1 MMIMIML
8 LLLMMMMMM
17 LMMMKMKTHGSG
29 GLRATL
35 QLADPRVEEPAEYE
49 LARGPFEYGGTSA
62 PHGTNC
68 FVNLCV
74 SVRLGSCRTEQG
86 SERFRVQIFRV
97 PLCPEASDA
106 SQSAETLD
114 NKSVS
119 MDSMGSF
126 WSFWILGH

>member
-1 MMIMIML
+1 MIMML
-8 LLLMMMMMM
+8 LLLMMMMM
-17 LMMMKMKTHGSG
+17 KTHGSG
-29 GLRATL
+29 GRRATL

-49 LARGPFEYGGTSA
+49 LTRGPFEYGGTSA

-97 PLCPEASDA
+97 PLCPKPADA

-119 MDSMGSF
+119 MGSF
-126 WSFWILGH
+126 WSFWILGR

>member
-1 MMIMIML
+1 MIML
-8 LLLMMMMMM
+8 LLLLMMMM

-68 FVNLCV
+68 FV
-74 SVRLGSCRTEQG
+74 GSCRTEQG
-86 SERFRVQIFRV
+86 SERSRVQIFCV

>member
-1 MMIMIML
+1 MIML

-17 LMMMKMKTHGSG
+17 RMIKTHGSG
-29 GLRATL
+29 GRRATL

-49 LARGPFEYGGTSA
+49 LTRGPFEYGGTSA

-86 SERFRVQIFRV
+86 SERSRVQIFCV